1 MKFIAAHP
9 QTAKTIFL
17 VAGGGSMH
25 LVDAIGRN
33 SRLKYVC
40 NHHEQACAMA
50 AEGYARISNKI
61 GVACVTSGPGGT
73 NAITGVL
80 GAWLDSIPMLIISG
94 QVKFETTIASHP
106 RLRLRQLGDQEIN
119 IVDIV
124 RPITKYAV
132 MVKDKNSIRYHLER
146 AIFEAKNGRPGPVWI
161 DVPLDVQG
169 SQVDSNHLAAFKT
182 PGKPRY
188 DFRIHDVVR
197 ALRGARRP
205 VIIAGNGIALAGAGS
220 AFCSLARKLN
230 IPVVG
235 TFARYDILP
244 EDHPLFFGRFGS
256 VGQRAANFIVQN
268 SDLILAIGAR
278 LNIRAVSYQWFQFG
292 RKAKKIVVDIDPN
305 ELRKHTLKIDIPV
318 HADAGKFIQA
328 LEQAVRRSFDVK
340 PWLEMCRVYR
350 KKFSVIPPA
359 RQSKRGAVDSYN
371 FFHVLSDCAVADTVF
386 VFGNGTACVSSYQ
399 SLRLNGRQRVVVNSG
414 CASMGYDLPAAIGA
428 FYGSGQVRPL
438 VGVTG
443 DGSLQMNLQELQT
456 IAHYRIPLKLFVLN
470 NKGYI
475 SIRNTQRAYMNGR
488 FVGSDARSGLSCPD
502 PLKIARAYGLPT
514 YRIRGQRTLKRELQ
528 RVLRAKGPVVC
539 DVVLDPKEE
548 MSPRLASV
556 VTKDGKMVSRPL
568 EDMYPFLE
576 RDELK
581 TNMLIPLAD
590 E

>member
-1 MKFIAAHP
+1 MIAVHP
-9 QTAKTIFL
+9 QTARTVFL

-33 SRLKYVC
+33 RHLMYVC

-50 AEGYARISNKI
+50 AEGYARVSNKI

-80 GAWLDSIPMLIISG
+80 GAWLDSIPILVISG
-94 QVKFETTIASHP
+94 QVKFETTIASEP
-106 RLRLRQLGDQEIN
+106 RLRLRQMGDQEIN
-119 IVDIV
+119 IVDVV
-124 RPITKYAV
+124 RPITKYAA
-132 MVKDKNSIRYHLER
+132 MVTDKHGIRYHLEK
-146 AIFEAKNGRPGPVWI
+146 ALFEAKNGRPGPVWI

-169 SQVDSNHLAAFKT
+169 SDVDHRSLAAFKV
-182 PGKPRY
+182 PDEPRD
-188 DFRIHDVVR
+188 DFRLQDVMR

-205 VIIAGNGIALAGAGS
+205 VIIAGNGIALAGARA
-220 AFCSLARKLN
+220 AFRALIKKLN
-230 IPVVG
+230 IPVLG
-235 TFARYDILP
+235 TFARYDILT

-278 LNIRAVSYQWFQFG
+278 LNIRAVSYRWSQFA
-292 RKAKKIVVDIDPN
+292 REATKIVVDTDPC
-305 ELRKHTLKIDIPV
+305 ELRKHTLQVDIPV
-318 HADAGKFIQA
+318 RADAGRFIQA
-328 LEQAVRRSFDVK
+328 LGGAVARPFDFK
-340 PWLEMCRVYR
+340 PWLGACRAYR
-350 KKFSVIPPA
+350 KKYPTILPV
-359 RQSKRGAVDSYN
+359 RQSRRGAVDSYN
-371 FFHVLSDCAVADTVF
+371 FFHVLSEAAASDSVF

-399 SLRLNGRQRVVVNSG
+399 TLKLKGRQRVIVNSG

-428 FYGSGQVRPL
+428 FYGSRQTRP
-438 VGVTG
+438 VVCVTG

-456 IAHYRIPLKLFVLN
+456 VVHYRIPLKLFILN
-470 NKGYI
+470 NGGYI

-488 FVGSDARSGLSCPD
+488 LVGSNADSGLSCPD
-502 PLKIARAYGLPT
+502 TLKIARAYGLPAC
-514 YRIRGQRTLKRELQ
+514 RISGQQKLKHKLCQ
-528 RVLRAKGPVVC
+528 VLSVKGPMVC
-539 DVVLDPKEE
+539 EIMLDAAEE

-556 VTKDGKMVSRPL
+556 VAKNGKMISRPL

-581 TNMLIPLAD
+581 ANMLIPLSD